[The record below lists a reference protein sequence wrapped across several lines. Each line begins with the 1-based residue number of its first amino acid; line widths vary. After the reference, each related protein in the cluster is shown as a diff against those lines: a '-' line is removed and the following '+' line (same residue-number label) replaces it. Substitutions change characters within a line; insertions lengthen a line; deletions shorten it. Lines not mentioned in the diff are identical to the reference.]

1 MADPVDQQLKQW
13 RQERPDLDTSGLAIT
28 NRISML
34 SKLIRSRTR
43 KALQPLNLELWE
55 FEVLSALRRQ
65 GEPYE
70 LPPSVLAKMS
80 MLTTGAMTNRIDRLE
95 ERNMVERKPDPE
107 DRRGLY
113 ILLTQK
119 GVEVIDHSIE
129 VCAEEAANI
138 VRCLK
143 EKERVD
149 LGHQL
154 RALVLETR
162 RGFS

>member
-1 MADPVDQQLKQW
+1 MMDPVDQQLKQW
-13 RQERPDLDTSGLAIT
+13 RQERPDLDTSGLAII

-43 KALQPLNLELWE
+43 KALQPMNLETWE
-55 FEVLSALRRQ
+55 FEVLSGLRRQ

-70 LPPSVLAKMS
+70 LPPSALAKMS

-95 ERNMVERKPDPE
+95 ERNLVERKPDPE

-113 ILLTQK
+113 IFLTQK
-119 GVEVIDHSIE
+119 GVDLIDRAIE
-129 VCAEEAANI
+129 VRVEEAANI
-138 VRCLK
+138 VNCLK
-143 EKERVD
+143 EPEHVE
-149 LGHQL
+149 LGRLL
-154 RALVLETR
+154 RTLVLETR